1 MTLVVLDIVLC
12 WSVIA
17 GSLGLVDLLEQVVDD
32 STLLGRDTGVNCVG
46 ALLVL
51 FDVGFGKGITWIR
64 KQLQILRCLWRRQNI
79 RDLIHP
85 RGNLI
90 SLLLLELFLK
100 SRLLLI
106 ILGVVL
112 LVRGN
117 VIDVVHLTLG
127 DW

>member
-1 MTLVVLDIVLC
+1 MTLVVLDVVLC

-32 STLLGRDTGVNCVG
+32 SSLLGRDTGVNCVG

-51 FDVGFGKGITWIR
+51 FDVRFGQGITWIR

-112 LVRGN
+112 LVRG
-117 VIDVVHLTLG
+117 DVVNVVHFSLRDG
-127 DW
+127 